1 MVMEEEQESVMR
13 SVVVVVRSAMAEKE
27 TETEPEPE
35 QWRVVESQLER

>member
-1 MVMEEEQESVMR
+1 MEEEQESVMR
-13 SVVVVVRSAMAEKE
+13 SVVVVVETSAMAEKE

>member
-1 MVMEEEQESVMR
+1 MEEEQESVMR

-27 TETEPEPE
+27 TETEPETE